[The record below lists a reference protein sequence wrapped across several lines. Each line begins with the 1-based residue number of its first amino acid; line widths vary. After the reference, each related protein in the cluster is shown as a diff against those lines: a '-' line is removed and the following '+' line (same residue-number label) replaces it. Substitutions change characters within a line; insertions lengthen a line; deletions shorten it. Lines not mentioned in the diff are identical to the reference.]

1 MLYLSHT
8 ALIVHYRIQAIT
20 ARQPQ
25 KCLEPVIAASVE
37 EGGAIFATCCFD
49 RALPDTNLRVLAGR
63 VEDVMEVSTQVWITG
78 A

>member
-1 MLYLSHT
+1 MLYLSH
-8 ALIVHYRIQAIT
+8 AAFIVHYRTQAIT

-37 EGGAIFATCCFD
+37 EGSAIFATCYYD
-49 RALPDTNLRVLAGR
+49 RALPDTNLHVLAVK

-78 A
+78 E